1 MTEHVEAGM
10 AFYKQGKLDMVAP
23 HLLHPV
29 SKTHS
34 LECVGLEKFDFNSAI
49 FLEVSTEIKSLL
61 RLANDNPY
69 EVALKSLY
77 PLMSCYQKQWLYLGQ
92 LSN

>member
-1 MTEHVEAGM
+1 LRFVLPAAVAAEEAHPSAHFPVEQQLAFMTEHVEAGM

-61 RLANDNPY
+61 R
-69 EVALKSLY
+69 
-77 PLMSCYQKQWLYLGQ
+77 
-92 LSN
+92 

>member
-49 FLEVSTEIKSLL
+49 FLKYLQ
-61 RLANDNPY
+61 RLSPCCA
-69 EVALKSLY
+69 
-77 PLMSCYQKQWLYLGQ
+77 KQMTTHMK
-92 LSN
+92 